1 MISFSPGNR
10 FGLAGSIVKDTRKRY
25 IPCGRKVKARVALLA
40 TATTL
45 SVILPPP
52 LNGASC
58 DGAEAKLTAAN
69 RALERGDLAGA
80 ERLFLSLKASHPRCH
95 KVLLGLVR
103 VRAAHG
109 DFLAADTLSVQAL
122 SLAPDDVD
130 ALILRARILRTK
142 GELGKAEELLA
153 KACDLAPRN
162 AKAHFQ
168 LGVLYSTRKHVEKAA
183 AQFEKV
189 ILLTPRDPLAYDYL
203 ALNLEILGRM
213 ERAEWAFKKGLQA
226 NRDASSDRHLD
237 YNYGRFLMKQNRFT
251 EAAPHLDRAVKLAPR
266 ARGVHYERAKLNLK
280 RNRYE
285 EARDDAEQALRLKDP
300 TGLTLDLQV
309 HYLLARIY
317 SRLGDKDSAQKYT
330 KLAQTTA
337 VPQSAL
343 EQMTLK

>member
-1 MISFSPGNR
+1 M
-10 FGLAGSIVKDTRKRY
+10 GLVVKGASEPSILFCRK
-25 IPCGRKVKARVALLA
+25 IGASLALLA
-40 TATTL
+40 TVTTL
-45 SVILPPP
+45 SVILPPS

-58 DGAEAKLTAAN
+58 EGAEAKLTAAN
-69 RALERGDLAGA
+69 GALERGDLAAA
-80 ERLFLSLKASHPRCH
+80 EPLFLSLKASHPRCH

-109 DFLAADTLSVQAL
+109 DFVAADTLSAQAL

-130 ALILRARILRTK
+130 VLILRARILRTK
-142 GELGKAEELLA
+142 GEFRKAEELLV
-153 KACDLAPRN
+153 KSCDLAPRN
-162 AKAHFQ
+162 VKAHFQ

-189 ILLTPRDPLAYDYL
+189 ISLTPRDPLAYDYL

-213 ERAEWAFKKGLQA
+213 ERAEWAFRKGIQA
-226 NRDASSDRHLD
+226 NRDVSSDRHLD
-237 YNYGRFLMKQNRFT
+237 YNYGRFLMKRNRFT
-251 EAAPHLDRAVKLAPR
+251 EAANHLDRAVKLAPR
-266 ARGVHYERAKLNLK
+266 ARGVHYERAKLNLR

-285 EARDDAEQALRLKDP
+285 EARHDAERALSLKDP

-309 HYLLARIY
+309 YYLLARIY